1 MRTESVTLRHLTAY
15 DKHYTPYYKQYTA
28 HNVVVFHDTATTEKG
43 HQKSRAILYF
53 FPRFSQLITSPQK
66 TVSFADA
73 EFQPGDRM
81 LLSKDTRDS
90 WMIVKITPF
99 LNGSDYVEHYRLEC
113 VQ

>member
-53 FPRFSQLITSPQK
+53 FPRFSQLITSPPK

-81 LLSKDTRDS
+81 LLSKDKPLEYVANDILRFEK
-90 WMIVKITPF
+90 WVKNSTIKDNY
-99 LNGSDYVEHYRLEC
+99 L
-113 VQ
+113 